1 MNIGEKTLR
10 KGGEMLTNIM
20 LSYISKINEAF
31 LHNGESELKIGLDLT
46 IKPGAANGNF
56 KLQSGIK
63 FITEQIKDTFSDSC
77 DELQGNLFEEKE
89 KTYPCYLRPEGDSV
103 LKKVCMRCHS
113 RIDVIFVSGIELPKV
128 IPYKDEVPTPDPK
141 KGQMLQYSSC
151 PAWADNDYQTWMEV
165 MIFKEAEKKPK
176 EETPK
181 LKKIAGGK
189 R

>member
-1 MNIGEKTLR
+1 MKIGEKTLR

-63 FITEQIKDTFSDSC
+63 FVTEQIKDTFSDSC
-77 DELQGNLFEEKE
+77 DELQTNLFDANQ
-89 KTYPCYLRPEGDSV
+89 TARPCYLRPDGDQV
-103 LKKVCMRCHS
+103 FDNVCNKCNS
-113 RIDVIFVSGIELPKV
+113 RMDLIFVSGGKELPRIV
-128 IPYKDEVPTPDPK
+128 TPDEMVDGGLG
-141 KGQMLQYSSC
+141 KGPGEMIQTYSC
-151 PAWADNDYQTWMEV
+151 PAWADQFYKEWCDIMVAREIEV
-165 MIFKEAEKKPK
+165 KEQ
-176 EETPK
+176 PK